1 MARLVE
7 HDVYESISDLIY
19 ALHKLGVTM
28 FSNDSM
34 TANPDVIEHSIGS
47 NPDED
52 GLYQLTDWNGEIV
65 DEEQFTKDELI
76 SMLEES
82 IGYRNEEEEAMKVI
96 NIFFPQCERGELNTG
111 DY

>member
-1 MARLVE
+1 VAMYGYDGMA
-7 HDVYESISDLIY
+7 
-19 ALHKLGVTM
+19 
-28 FSNDSM
+28 
-34 TANPDVIEHSIGS
+34 ANAEVLEHSIS
-47 NPDED
+47 LNPDED
-52 GLYQLTDWNGEIV
+52 GLYQLKNWDDEIV